1 VSARGHGEGVR
12 IGVDLGGTKIEA
24 AAVRGEREVLWRE
37 RVPTPQ
43 GDYEGTVRAVTTL
56 VARLAG
62 DCGLADGVPVGI
74 GAPGSIS
81 PVSGLQRNSNST
93 CLNGRPFAQ
102 DLERALARPVRMAN
116 DANCFALAEA
126 IAGAARGVGSGGAGS
141 GAGTG
146 VVFGVILG
154 TGVGGGVVIDR
165 VARAGRN
172 AVGGEFGHGQQQGL
186 GIEALIEGRPHAPR
200 QCYCGQVDCREQYIA
215 GPAVEREFHART
227 GRKLRLP
234 EIEAAALAG
243 DTHASAV
250 IVRWAERLAVSL
262 GDVVN
267 LLDPD
272 CIVLGGG
279 ASNLRAA
286 TDLVP
291 ARVAHYTFGDSF
303 TTPIVRAEL
312 GDSAGVIGAAWLW

>member
-1 VSARGHGEGVR
+1 VSEVR
-12 IGVDLGGTKIEA
+12 IGIDLGGTKIEA
-24 AAVRGEREVLWRE
+24 AAVRGERDVLWRE
-37 RVPTPQ
+37 RVATPQ
-43 GDYEGTVRAVTTL
+43 GDYDGTVAAVAGL
-56 VARLAG
+56 VSRLCA
-62 DCGLADGVPVGI
+62 DCALSPETPVGI
-74 GAPGSIS
+74 GAPGSVS
-81 PVSGLQRNSNST
+81 PVTGLQRNSNST

-102 DLERALARPVRMAN
+102 DLERALGRRVRMAN

-126 IAGAARGVGSGGAGS
+126 VAGAARGAR
-141 GAGTG
+141 

-165 VARAGRN
+165 VARDGRN
-172 AVGGEFGHGQQQGL
+172 AVGGEFGHGQQQGV
-186 GIEALIEGRPHAPR
+186 GIEALIEGRAHQPR
-200 QCYCGQVDCREQYIA
+200 QCYCGQVDCREQYIS
-215 GPAVEREFHART
+215 GPAVEREFQART
-227 GRKLRLP
+227 GRRLKLP

-243 DTHASAV
+243 DSHASAAL
-250 IVRWAERLAVSL
+250 VRWSERLAVSL

>member
-1 VSARGHGEGVR
+1 VSRVR
-12 IGVDLGGTKIEA
+12 IGIDLGGTKIEA
-24 AAVRGEREVLWRE
+24 AALRGEGEVLWRE
-37 RVPTPQ
+37 RVPTPK
-43 GDYEGTVRAVTTL
+43 GDYAGTIEAVRGL
-56 VARLAG
+56 VARLAS
-62 DCGLADGVPVGI
+62 DCALDADVPVGI

-81 PVSGLQRNSNST
+81 PVTGLQRNSNST
-93 CLNGRPFAQ
+93 CLNGMPFRE

-126 IAGAARGVGSGGAGS
+126 VGGAARGAK
-141 GAGTG
+141 

-154 TGVGGGVVIDR
+154 TGVGGGVVVER
-165 VARAGRN
+165 VARDGRN
-172 AVGGEFGHGQQQGL
+172 AVGGEFGHGQQQGVA
-186 GIEALIEGRPHAPR
+186 IEALIEGRPHEPR
-200 QCYCGQVDCREQYIA
+200 QCYCGQVDCREQYIS
-215 GPAVEREFHART
+215 GPAVEREFRT
-227 GRKLRLP
+227 RSGRALALP
-234 EIEAAALAG
+234 EIERAALAG
-243 DTHASAV
+243 DSVASAA
-250 IVRWAERLAVSL
+250 IVRWAERVAVSL

-286 TDLVP
+286 LDLVP

-312 GDSAGVIGAAWLW
+312 GDSAGVIGAAWLWE

>member
-1 VSARGHGEGVR
+1 VSQVR
-12 IGVDLGGTKIEA
+12 IGIDLGGTKIEA
-24 AAVRGEREVLWRE
+24 AAIRDESRGDPHGELNVLWRE
-37 RVPTPQ
+37 RVATPQ
-43 GDYEGTVRAVTTL
+43 GDYDGTIAAVAGL
-56 VARLAG
+56 VARLAADCKLAG
-62 DCGLADGVPVGI
+62 DTPVGI

-93 CLNGRPFAQ
+93 CLNGRPFVQ
-102 DLERALARPVRMAN
+102 DLERALARRVRMAN

-126 IAGAARGVGSGGAGS
+126 VAGAARGAR
-141 GAGTG
+141 

-154 TGVGGGVVIDR
+154 TGVGGGVVIDG
-165 VARAGRN
+165 VAREGRN
-172 AVGGEFGHGQQQGL
+172 AVGGEFGHGQQQGVAV
-186 GIEALIEGRPHAPR
+186 EALIEGRPHAPR
-200 QCYCGQVDCREQYIA
+200 QCYCGQIDCREQYVS
-215 GPAVEREFHART
+215 GPAVEREYHART
-227 GRKLRLP
+227 GRKMRLP
-234 EIEAAALAG
+234 DIEAAALAG
-243 DTHASAV
+243 DTHASAA
-250 IVRWAERLAVSL
+250 IVRWAERVAVSL

-291 ARVAHYTFGDSF
+291 TRVAHYTFGDSF
-303 TTPIVRAEL
+303 TTPIVRAQL

>member
-1 VSARGHGEGVR
+1 MSDRIR
-12 IGVDLGGTKIEA
+12 IGIDLGGTKIEA
-24 AAVRGEREVLWRE
+24 AAVRGESEVLWRE

-43 GDYEGTVRAVTTL
+43 GDYDATVRAVAGL

-62 DCGLADGVPVGI
+62 DCGLAADAAVGI

-126 IAGAARGVGSGGAGS
+126 IAGAARGA
-141 GAGTG
+141 G

-165 VARAGRN
+165 VARTGRN

-186 GIEALIEGRPHAPR
+186 GIEALIGGRPHEPR

-215 GPAVEREFHART
+215 GPAVEREYLARS
-227 GRKLRLP
+227 GRRLRLP

-243 DTHASAV
+243 DSIASAAV
-250 IVRWAERLAVSL
+250 VRWAERLAVSL

-291 ARVAHYTFGDSF
+291 ARVAHYTFGDAF

>member
-1 VSARGHGEGVR
+1 MSAIR
-12 IGVDLGGTKIEA
+12 IGIDLGGTKIEA

-37 RVPTPQ
+37 RVATPQ
-43 GDYEGTVRAVTTL
+43 GDYEGTIAAAAGL
-56 VARLAG
+56 VARLAA
-62 DCGLADGVPVGI
+62 DCRLPDATPVGI

-81 PVSGLQRNSNST
+81 PVTGLQRNSNST
-93 CLNGRPFAQ
+93 CLNGRPFVQ
-102 DLERALARPVRMAN
+102 DLERALSRRVRMAN

-126 IAGAARGVGSGGAGS
+126 IAGAARGAR
-141 GAGTG
+141 

-165 VARAGRN
+165 VAREGRN
-172 AVGGEFGHGQQQGL
+172 AVGGEFGHGQQQGVA
-186 GIEALIEGRPHAPR
+186 IEALIEGRAHEPR
-200 QCYCGQVDCREQYIA
+200 QCYCGQVDCREQYIC

-227 GRKLRLP
+227 GRRLRLP

-243 DTHASAV
+243 DTLASAAL
-250 IVRWAERLAVSL
+250 VRWSERLAVSL

-291 ARVAHYTFGDSF
+291 SRVAHYTFGDSF

-312 GDSAGVIGAAWLW
+312 GDSAGVIGAAWLWE

>member
-1 VSARGHGEGVR
+1 MSEIR
-12 IGVDLGGTKIEA
+12 IGIDLGGTKIEA
-24 AAVRGEREVLWRE
+24 AAVRGEREILWRE
-37 RVPTPQ
+37 RVATPQ
-43 GDYEGTVRAVTTL
+43 GDYEGTIDA
-56 VARLAG
+56 VARLVGRLAA
-62 DCGLADGVPVGI
+62 DCALSAATPVGL

-81 PVSGLQRNSNST
+81 PVTGLQRNSNST
-93 CLNGRPFAQ
+93 CLNGRPFRE
-102 DLERALARPVRMAN
+102 DLAHALGREVRMAN

-126 IAGAARGVGSGGAGS
+126 VAGAARGAR
-141 GAGTG
+141 

-165 VARAGRN
+165 VARDGRN
-172 AVGGEFGHGQQQGL
+172 AVGGEFGHAQQQGL
-186 GIEALIEGRPHAPR
+186 ALEALIEGRAHAPR

-215 GPAVEREFHART
+215 GPAVEREYQARS

-234 EIEAAALAG
+234 EIEAAAGSG
-243 DTHASAV
+243 DAIAAAA
-250 IVRWAERLAVSL
+250 IVRWAERVAVSL

-267 LLDPD
+267 TLDPD
-272 CIVLGGG
+272 AIVLGGG

-291 ARVAHYTFGDSF
+291 ARVAHYTFGDCF

-312 GDSAGVIGAAWLW
+312 GDSAGVVGAAWLW